1 MTDAGLEVVG
11 KLTRQALP
19 NTHIKYEMLKKK
31 IDYLEDTDI
40 ILLHCIFFFINE
52 NLKNTYYFVQL
63 ITSLVIVL
71 YYCTSK
77 LLIRIILFI
86 YVQFSFISG
95 TVTDEEFN
103 SLRTQGERGSFHIW
117 QVVHDSKEAV
127 RRMSKTTLQSMLTY
141 AGGRC

>member
-1 MTDAGLEVVG
+1 M
-11 KLTRQALP
+11 
-19 NTHIKYEMLKKK
+19 
-31 IDYLEDTDI
+31 
-40 ILLHCIFFFINE
+40 
-52 NLKNTYYFVQL
+52 QL